1 MLQSHLNSEIEYPED
16 KELDDSDIDFD
27 AQMWSYEIMG
37 IEVYIALGQKH
48 TIDNIDTFAIYL
60 IKDDVVDS
68 KIGLFEVVD
77 SDTYRDS
84 DGDIDINQLSKPLIF
99 SFVTKGLLED
109 SLESSPSNPDKE
121 SPSSPDKESSS
132 SPIKKPSSTPDK
144 ESTSSPDKESTPKT
158 EGIFTI
164 TKTKQPSLK
173 EQTREMADM
182 ERETIDNG
190 DWIAKFLENS
200 HLTIK
205 DVAPDGDC
213 FFYVVTEALASIGK
227 NISVQ
232 KVRRL
237 LSEQVTDDMFQQ
249 YLMLYKSTTDEVDK
263 INMKSKKIKTKFDD
277 YTKQF
282 KLSTNKTEQ
291 MQLQQL
297 SIQTKDVYDDLRKE
311 KQQQDIL
318 LQDFNFMEGVNTF
331 DEFKEAVQ
339 KQTYYAD
346 DASIPIIESILN
358 IKVIIFSEECYDNGD
373 CSVIQCGVA
382 PNDKADINPDY
393 YVLAC
398 HVGNH
403 YKLIKFKERSIFKFA
418 ELLYTIRYRIV
429 ELCLEK
435 GMGPF
440 GQIKDFRDMKNQ
452 LLLKEPESS
461 PSPHSPEVGVFNPN
475 IVFRLYYKAP
485 QARKGPGGGQ
495 GETIPI
501 ENKGEYAKLNKIK
514 NWRQLLSNMYQQ
526 EFVCDKHRW
535 FSIEHYIQGN
545 KFKNQEDI
553 YKEFTLESNSVLSK
567 DPELARYYGLGKM
580 KNNKRVRPKEV
591 KLDPA
596 YDESVAYTSAIECKI
611 NQDDAF
617 KQALIETRDAKLI
630 LQIARKPPR
639 EQIELMTIRNKLK
652 VS

>member
-1 MLQSHLNSEIEYPED
+1 MVQSHLNSEIEYPED
-16 KELDDSDIDFD
+16 RELDDYDINFN

-37 IEVYIALGQKH
+37 VEVYIALGQKH
-48 TIDNIDTFAIYL
+48 SINNIDTFAIYL

-109 SLESSPSNPDKE
+109 SLEPSSSPSASLSSPTKE
-121 SPSSPDKESSS
+121 LSPSSPTKESS
-132 SPIKKPSSTPDK
+132 PSSLNK
-144 ESTSSPDKESTPKT
+144 EVPSSPDKESTPKT

-164 TKTKQPSLK
+164 TKTKLSPLK

-182 ERETIDNG
+182 ERETIDSG
-190 DWIAKFLENS
+190 DWIAKYLENE
-200 HLTIK
+200 HFTIK
-205 DVAPDGDC
+205 DVPGDGDC

-249 YLMLYKSTTDEVDK
+249 YLMLYKNTTDEVDK
-263 INMKSKKIKTKFDD
+263 INIKSKQIKTKFDN

-297 SIQTKDVYDDLRKE
+297 SLQTKEQYDNLRKE

-331 DEFKEAVQ
+331 DEFKDAIQ

-373 CSVIQCGVA
+373 CSVIQCGVTQ
-382 PNDKADINPDY
+382 NNKNDINPDY

-398 HVGNH
+398 HIGNH
-403 YKLIKFKERSIFKFA
+403 YKLIKFKERSIFKFP
-418 ELLYTIRYRIV
+418 ELFYTIRYRIV

-440 GQIKDFRDMKNQ
+440 GQIKNFRDMKNQ

-461 PSPHSPEVGVFNPN
+461 PSLSQEVGLFNPN
-475 IVFRLYYKAP
+475 IIFRLYYKAP

-495 GETIPI
+495 GEIIPI
-501 ENKGEYAKLNKIK
+501 ENKSEYAKLNKIK
-514 NWRQLLSNMYQQ
+514 NWRQVLSNMYQH
-526 EFVCDKHRW
+526 EFICDKYRW
-535 FSIEHYIQGN
+535 LSIEHYIQGN

-596 YDESVAYTSAIECKI
+596 YDESAAYTSAIECKI
-611 NQDDAF
+611 NQDDTF
-617 KQALIETRDAKLI
+617 KQTLIETKDAKLL

>member
-1 MLQSHLNSEIEYPED
+1 M
-16 KELDDSDIDFD
+16 
-27 AQMWSYEIMG
+27 
-37 IEVYIALGQKH
+37 
-48 TIDNIDTFAIYL
+48 
-60 IKDDVVDS
+60 
-68 KIGLFEVVD
+68 
-77 SDTYRDS
+77 
-84 DGDIDINQLSKPLIF
+84 
-99 SFVTKGLLED
+99 
-109 SLESSPSNPDKE
+109 
-121 SPSSPDKESSS
+121 
-132 SPIKKPSSTPDK
+132 
-144 ESTSSPDKESTPKT
+144 
-158 EGIFTI
+158 
-164 TKTKQPSLK
+164 
-173 EQTREMADM
+173 
-182 ERETIDNG
+182 
-190 DWIAKFLENS
+190 
-200 HLTIK
+200 
-205 DVAPDGDC
+205 
-213 FFYVVTEALASIGK
+213 
-227 NISVQ
+227 
-232 KVRRL
+232 
-237 LSEQVTDDMFQQ
+237 
-249 YLMLYKSTTDEVDK
+249 
-263 INMKSKKIKTKFDD
+263 
-277 YTKQF
+277 
-282 KLSTNKTEQ
+282 
-291 MQLQQL
+291 
-297 SIQTKDVYDDLRKE
+297 
-311 KQQQDIL
+311 
-318 LQDFNFMEGVNTF
+318 
-331 DEFKEAVQ
+331 Q

-373 CSVIQCGVA
+373 CSVIQCGVT
-382 PNDKADINPDY
+382 PNNKGDINPDY

-403 YKLIKFKERSIFKFA
+403 YKLIKFKERSIFKFP

-461 PSPHSPEVGVFNPN
+461 PSPQSQEVGLFNPN
-475 IVFRLYYKAP
+475 VVFRLYYKFP

-514 NWRQLLSNMYQQ
+514 NWRQVLSNMYQQ

-535 FSIEHYIQGN
+535 LSIEHYIQGN

-580 KNNKRVRPKEV
+580 KNNKRVRPKAI

-596 YDESVAYTSAIECKI
+596 YDESVAYTSAIECKV
-611 NQDDAF
+611 NQDDIF

-652 VS
+652 VSYFIYIYE